1 MNDRFRPNGD
11 RPKLDA
17 GSVLRL
23 IVGLVALELCF
34 FLFRQGAGWFLGQPS
49 P

>member
-1 MNDRFRPNGD
+1 MNDRFRPGGD

-17 GSVLRL
+17 RSVLRL
-23 IVGLVALELCF
+23 ILGLAALELFF